1 MVDQGDRSCAKARRA
16 FAEKFGLGTNNTWYV
31 LHNTQLN
38 VQICKYVQKQSICRE
53 NSEHVLDE
61 SFYGHFCPRR
71 NAANFCHPV
80 VDQDLNIVS
89 DICEKWPYAAYK

>member
-1 MVDQGDRSCAKARRA
+1 MVYIAY
-16 FAEKFGLGTNNTWYV
+16 FTE
-31 LHNTQLN
+31 LN
-38 VQICKYVQKQSICRE
+38 LQICDYEQKQRIRRE
-53 NSEHVLDE
+53 NSKSAHDK
-61 SFYGHFCPRR
+61 SFYGHFCPCR